1 MSTKSQIYTEIDY
14 TKAGKQLGRL
24 EVPTS
29 TNSAGWANQYIPICV
44 VKNGE
49 GPTALIFGGN
59 HGDEYEGPVTLMNL
73 ARWLDPAHVQGRV
86 ILVPMLNR
94 PAVAVGTRL
103 SPVDGRN
110 MNRSYYSHYSEVQ
123 VNENLTTM
131 IAHYVTQALI
141 PLADLVIDIH
151 SGGRSAH
158 LLPSVNMHHVPNAD
172 QMRAMIEAGLAWQA
186 PYVFIYQDIAGE
198 GLLPSYCERLG
209 KVTLG
214 TELGGA
220 SQFGV
225 GMLAIAEKGVKNV
238 LRQAKILVDQP
249 LVAPTTPGQ
258 VVAAEQRED
267 YIMAPTSGIYEPFL
281 ELGDAVEA
289 GQPLGQLHSIEHP
302 FNMPM
307 PVLARSSGS
316 LFLRRAFPLT
326 QQGECLAVIVRPY
339 AMV

>member
-1 MSTKSQIYTEIDY
+1 MNIKSQIYTEIDY
-14 TKAGKQLGRL
+14 AKTGKQLGHL

-29 TNSAGWANQYIPICV
+29 TNSAGWANQYLPICV

-73 ARWLDPAHVQGRV
+73 ARWLEPTQVQGRV
-86 ILVPMLNR
+86 ILLPMLNR
-94 PAVAVGTRL
+94 PAVAAGTRL
-103 SPVDGRN
+103 SSVDGRN
-110 MNRSYYSHYSEVQ
+110 MNRSYYSEYAEVQ
-123 VNENLTTM
+123 VNESMTAM

-151 SGGRSAH
+151 SGGRSMH
-158 LLPSVNMHHVPNAD
+158 VLPSVNMHEVPNKS

-186 PYVFIYQDIAGE
+186 PYLFIYQDIAGE

-225 GMLAIAEKGVKNV
+225 EMLSIAERGVKNV
-238 LRQAKILVDQP
+238 LRQANILVDRP
-249 LVAPTTPGQ
+249 LAAPSQPGQ
-258 VVAAEQRED
+258 VVIADKRED
-267 YIMAPTSGIYEPFL
+267 YVMAPTSGVFEPFL
-281 ELGDAVEA
+281 ELGDGVEI
-289 GQPLGQLHSIEHP
+289 GQPLGQIHSVEHA
-302 FNMPM
+302 FSQPM
-307 PVLARSSGS
+307 PVLARSSGK
-316 LFLRRAFPLT
+316 LFVRRAFPLT
-326 QQGECLAVIVRPY
+326 QQGECVAVTVRPY
-339 AMV
+339 SFA